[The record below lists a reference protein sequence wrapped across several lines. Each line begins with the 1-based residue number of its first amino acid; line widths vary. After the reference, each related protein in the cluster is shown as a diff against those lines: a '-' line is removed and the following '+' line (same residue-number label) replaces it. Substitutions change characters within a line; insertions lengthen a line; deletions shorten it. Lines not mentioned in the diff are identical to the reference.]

1 MGFAE
6 DIQKFIKKT
15 ENKGTILLKN
25 ICEEMATRIGYRTGV
40 DTGNLLGNYR
50 IGINSVGMRP
60 GFIPGQTA
68 WHGNVKDET
77 IAERNRQRALRF
89 FKQNLGEHLTS
100 LTLFDTFYI
109 DTDVSYADKVEYIGW
124 KKTPPYRMFGRTIVE
139 FEQILKKKAGELKD
153 V

>member
-15 ENKGTILLKN
+15 ENKSTALLRNVCK
-25 ICEEMATRIGYRTGV
+25 EMATKIAERTGV

-50 IGINSVGMRP
+50 IGINTIGSNP
-60 GFIPGQTA
+60 GFLPGPSA
-68 WHGNVKDET
+68 WVGKVKDET
-77 IAERNRQRALRF
+77 IAERNRQRALKF
-89 FKQNLGEHLTS
+89 FKRNLQEHLAR
-100 LTLFDTFYI
+100 LALFDTFYM
-109 DTDVSYADKVEYIGW
+109 DTDVPYADKVEYIGW

-139 FEQILKKKAGELKD
+139 FEQIVKKKAAELKD

>member
-1 MGFAE
+1 MSFAE

-15 ENKGTILLKN
+15 ENKSTALLRNVCK
-25 ICEEMATRIGYRTGV
+25 EMATKIAERTGV

-50 IGINSVGMRP
+50 IGINSIGMRP
-60 GFIPGQTA
+60 GFMPGQTA

-89 FKQNLGEHLTS
+89 FKQNLEEHLAR
-100 LTLFDTFYI
+100 LALFDTFYM

-139 FEQILKKKAGELKD
+139 FEQIVKQEVSSFKD

>member
-1 MGFAE
+1 MSFVE
-6 DIQKFIKKT
+6 DIKKFIEKT
-15 ENKGTILLKN
+15 ENKGTILLRNVCK
-25 ICEEMATRIGYRTGV
+25 EMATKIANRTGV

-60 GFIPGQTA
+60 DFTPGQTA
-68 WHGNVKDET
+68 WHGSIKDET

-89 FKQNLGEHLTS
+89 FKQNLEEHLAR
-100 LTLFDTFYI
+100 LTLFDTFYMN
-109 DTDVSYADKVEYIGW
+109 TDMPYADKVEYIGW

-139 FEQILKKKAGELKD
+139 FEQIVKKKAGELKD